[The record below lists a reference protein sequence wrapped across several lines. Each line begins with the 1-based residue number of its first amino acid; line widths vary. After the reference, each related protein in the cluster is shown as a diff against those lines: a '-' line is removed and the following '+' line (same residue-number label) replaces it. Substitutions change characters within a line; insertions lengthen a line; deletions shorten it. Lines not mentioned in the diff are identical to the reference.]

1 MQGSCRA
8 ARGRAG
14 PGWCCRI
21 PPASS
26 VFAHGYSRL
35 LPQQAMEHRRPLLH
49 TITLRQT
56 VSTWSSCVI
65 RCLRNTLFTC
75 QDVPGSPSAFL
86 CRVKGHTHT
95 LCVRRRG
102 SPGTRL
108 GLATVL
114 LRHLT
119 TSYCYATAAVR
130 VCRAKLWRCCSI
142 NPVGIQR
149 LRCAAPPANS
159 EIGEKELV
167 WESALL
173 PYMTICMLNDSI
185 MFLT

>member
-56 VSTWSSCVI
+56 VSTCSSCVI
-65 RCLRNTLFTC
+65 LCLRNTLFTC

-95 LCVRRRG
+95 LCARRRG

-149 LRCAAPPANS
+149 LRCAAPPAKS

-173 PYMTICMLNDSI
+173 PYMTICMLNDGI